1 MVRTTGRD
9 LNRDAH
15 SRIDQAPADSAS
27 TWALVWATG
36 SIFIAGTAVWLSAP
50 FGLPALCAGFA
61 GWLITLTLGLGLAV
75 GSLRNAWASATPS
88 TVKRKSWGAI
98 GISAFSLMLIVAY
111 LFAIVVAAQQI
122 VEGG

>member
-1 MVRTTGRD
+1 MVGTPEGGLTPDVRDRTGP
-9 LNRDAH
+9 
-15 SRIDQAPADSAS
+15 APADTAS

-36 SIFIAGTAVWLSAP
+36 SIFVAGTAVWLAAP

-61 GWLITLTLGLGLAV
+61 GWLVALTVGLGLAV

-88 TVKRKSWGAI
+88 TVRRKSWGAI
-98 GISAFSLMLIVAY
+98 GISAFSLILIVAY
-111 LFAIVVAAQQI
+111 IFAVVIAARRV